1 MVLLTILALILLI
14 LTVTVILAVSLGGA
28 TFIIV
33 FGDVIVCAVF
43 IVLII
48 RFIIKRKKHKN

>member
-14 LTVTVILAVSLGGA
+14 LAVTVILAVSLGGA
-28 TFIIV
+28 AFIIV

-48 RFIIKRKKHKN
+48 RLIIKRKTHKN